1 MFDKF
6 SLSAPLANVC
16 RTVWRIC
23 ILIPGCK
30 GSINMNYL
38 FTKLFHLIS
47 SLYSLLCFNF
57 STVKEKCLSWHKLV
71 EVIDPEKEAKYYF
84 NQVYSKYESCRL
96 KPLIS
101 FHNSST
107 GKWHLVNLT
116 GNQFII
122 LNAIQ
127 SSVQVKVCWIIFKLF
142 WSIG

>member
-1 MFDKF
+1 M
-6 SLSAPLANVC
+6 
-16 RTVWRIC
+16 
-23 ILIPGCK
+23 
-30 GSINMNYL
+30 
-38 FTKLFHLIS
+38 IS

-71 EVIDPEKEAKYYF
+71 EVIDPEKEAEYYF

-116 GNQFII
+116 GNQFLI
-122 LNAIQ
+122 LNARVH
-127 SSVQVKVCWIIFKLF
+127 SSIQVKVCWIIVKLL
-142 WSIG
+142 WSIGYYYLILQLWIEANYFIVTFLNAVTYCYETPIYISYKKIS